1 MHMMMAAAFSAPEM
15 MLDDKE
21 SKELST
27 AIANVAQHYDT
38 SIAPE
43 TLAWI
48 NLGAVGVSIYGT
60 RAIAI
65 LHRKKETRK
74 PKAPAHPVETVAAK
88 TPTNIDPSI
97 LAHASAAG

>member
-1 MHMMMAAAFSAPEM
+1 MMMAAAFSAPEM
-15 MLDDKE
+15 LLDEKE
-21 SKELST
+21 SRELST

-60 RAIAI
+60 RAMAI
-65 LHRKKETRK
+65 LHRQKETKKTK
-74 PKAPAHPVETVAAK
+74 PVNVTESVAAK
-88 TPTNIDPSI
+88 APSNIDQSI
-97 LAHASAAG
+97 LAHASVAG